1 MSDEIIKV
9 FDALG
14 EKLGIAIDWG
24 QENIYPYIQDLCQ
37 RATQYKIT
45 NNIIVLS
52 VWAIIFAFSIFG
64 IIFIIKKFPKG
75 VGFDYLNDWVLG
87 LSIFGLIIFSVL
99 IMLSL
104 AISIQ
109 SVDNICMYTY
119 VPERALIDMLHSI

>member
-1 MSDEIIKV
+1 MSNEIIKV

-14 EKLGIAIDWG
+14 EKLGIVIDWG

-45 NNIIVLS
+45 NNIIALS
-52 VWAIIFAFSIFG
+52 VWVIIFTFSICG

-75 VGFDYLNDWVLG
+75 IGFDDLDDWFLG
-87 LSIFGLIIFSVL
+87 LSIFGLIIFSIL
-99 IMLSL
+99 IILSL
-104 AISIQ
+104 VMSIQ
-109 SVDNICMYTY
+109 NINNICMYAY

>member
-14 EKLGIAIDWG
+14 EKLGIVIDWS

-52 VWAIIFAFSIFG
+52 VWAIIFAFSVFG
-64 IIFIIKKFPKG
+64 IIFIIKEFPKG
-75 VGFDYLNDWVLG
+75 VSFDDLDDWFLG
-87 LSIFGLIIFSVL
+87 LSIFGFIILSVL
-99 IMLSL
+99 IVLSL
-104 AISIQ
+104 IMSIQ
-109 SVDNICMYTY
+109 NINNICAYVY
-119 VPERALIDMLHSI
+119 VPEKALIDILHSM

>member
-14 EKLGIAIDWG
+14 EKLGVVIDWG

-52 VWAIIFAFSIFG
+52 VWAIIFVFSIFG
-64 IIFIIKKFPKG
+64 IIFIIRKFPKNAG
-75 VGFDYLNDWVLG
+75 ISMADEVSLG
-87 LSIFGLIIFSVL
+87 LSIFGFIVFGMLII
-99 IMLSL
+99 LSL
-104 AISIQ
+104 AASIQ
-109 SVDNICMYTY
+109 NINNVCMYIY
-119 VPERALIDMLHSI
+119 VPERALIDMLQSM

>member
-14 EKLGIAIDWG
+14 EKLGIVIDWS

-37 RATQYKIT
+37 RAAQYKLT
-45 NNIIVLS
+45 NNIIVLI
-52 VWAIIFAFSIFG
+52 VWTIIFAFSICG

-75 VGFDYLNDWVLG
+75 VGFDDLNDWVLG
-87 LSIFGLIIFSVL
+87 LSIFGLIIFSAL

-109 SVDNICMYTY
+109 SVNNICMYTY
-119 VPERALIDMLHSI
+119 VPERALIDMLRSI